1 MGGLGSGRQYGGRC
15 TDDCQTLDVRQW
27 QRKGLLVAGTVF
39 STTWSNGA
47 AIRAVVEADRVR
59 LVYSVREYGGDWE
72 PLDYA
77 VILQTTACHY
87 GGVRHWF
94 TCPAVRCGKRVA
106 VLYQGGKYFACR
118 NCYRLAY
125 RSQRDTQSDRLI
137 HKADKLRDKLGW
149 EPGILNGNGDKPKG
163 MHWKTFRQLQAEHDR
178 LADAGVA
185 MAMRRFKCV
194 L

>member
-1 MGGLGSGRQYGGRC
+1 
-15 TDDCQTLDVRQW
+15 
-27 QRKGLLVAGTVF
+27 
-39 STTWSNGA
+39 
-47 AIRAVVEADRVR
+47 
-59 LVYSVREYGGDWE
+59 
-72 PLDYA
+72 
-77 VILQTTACHY
+77 
-87 GGVRHWF
+87 
-94 TCPAVRCGKRVA
+94 VA

-137 HKADKLRDKLGW
+137 HKADKLRDRLGW
-149 EPGILNGNGDKPKG
+149 EPGILSGNGDKPKG